1 MSGLPARSEVVVVGG
16 GIVGLAVAYELA
28 RRRRE
33 VLVLDRDDVPGVATR
48 AAAGM
53 LAPTSEAD
61 LTDRSL
67 VDLELDSLGRYP
79 AFVAGIEGVSGQS
92 CGHRTE
98 GTLWVALNRD
108 QDGELDRLFS
118 MQRSKGLAARRL
130 SPEAVL
136 AREPHLSGRIVGGL
150 LAEEDHQVDP
160 RALSAAL
167 GTALTRLAGR
177 VATGCRA
184 TRVEHAAG
192 RVEGVSGVA
201 RDSAFRVAADTV
213 VLAAGAWSE
222 EVVAP
227 VAPLGLR
234 PVKGQLV
241 RLAGPELATHVVRSP
256 DVYLVP
262 RRGGELLVGATMEEQ
277 GLDALPTAGAVLDL
291 LREAWRI
298 LPGVY
303 DLAVTELSVG
313 FRPVVRD
320 HRPVIGATSTR
331 GLFVATGHFRNGVL
345 LAPAT
350 AHYLAGW
357 IADGVAPTAL
367 APFGVERLE
376 APRRDG
382 PGSGPPMSPERPAI
396 AGPFSGRHS

>member
-1 MSGLPARSEVVVVGG
+1 MSALPARSEVVVVGG

-28 RRRRE
+28 RRGRE
-33 VLVLDRDDVPGVATR
+33 VLVLDRDDIAGAATR

-61 LTDRSL
+61 LADRSV

-79 AFVAGIEGVSGQS
+79 GFVAGIEALSGQS

-98 GTLWVALNRD
+98 GTLWIALNRD
-108 QDGELDRLFS
+108 QDVDLDRLVS
-118 MQRSKGLAARRL
+118 MQRVKGLTARRL

-136 AREPHLSGRIVGGL
+136 AREPHVSGRIVGGL

-167 GTALTRLAGR
+167 TTALTRLHGR
-177 VATGCRA
+177 VAAGCRA
-184 TRVEHAAG
+184 TRVEHGAG
-192 RVEGVSGVA
+192 RVEAVSGVA
-201 RDSAFRVAADTV
+201 GEVAFRIAADVV

-222 EVVAP
+222 DVD
-227 VAPLGLR
+227 APLPPLWLR

-241 RLAGPELATHVVRSP
+241 RLVGPELVTHVVRSP

-277 GLDALPTAGAVLDL
+277 GFDALPTAGAVLDL

-303 DLAVTELSVG
+303 DLAVRELSVG
-313 FRPVVRD
+313 FRPAVRD
-320 HRPVIGATSTR
+320 HRPLIGATATR

-350 AHYLAGW
+350 AHYLAECISG
-357 IADGVAPTAL
+357 GVVPAAL
-367 APFGVERLE
+367 LPFAIERLE
-376 APRRDG
+376 APSTTVSGAGRR
-382 PGSGPPMSPERPAI
+382 
-396 AGPFSGRHS
+396 